1 MNIIESNTLTRITAS
16 HAAVHFLPTGQPMG
30 ESKLTDLLA
39 FAWGLPDAG
48 LPFQARSREDRA
60 AVDQLRRQ
68 GLIAVSG
75 QTSGVHVK
83 LTTEGAS
90 CFWRLDV
97 AAATCETIA
106 GLPTTRTPWGGA
118 VVLGFEL
125 CHSAGPW
132 WASASASAA
141 GWASYLDEL
150 ASVQT
155 ALKPL
160 FVMGWARQYVSTDQ
174 RIWAVTLSDAGRD
187 AIDHPPQIEPPPDFV
202 FDADCYRTAWAD
214 ATRKYSTNPPPCDGS
229 LPRYLPA
236 SRWTASQF
244 DASL

>member
-68 GLIAVSG
+68 GLIAVEG

-90 CFWRLDV
+90 CFWRLDI

-132 WASASASAA
+132 WATASASASA
-141 GWASYLDEL
+141 WDHYLTEL
-150 ASVQT
+150 AAVQT
-155 ALKPL
+155 AVKPL
-160 FVMGWARQYVSTDQ
+160 LVLGLLRQFVSVSQ
-174 RIWAVTLSDAGRD
+174 RVWAVQLTTAGRE
-187 AIDHPPQIEPPPDFV
+187 AIEHSPAIEPEPFE
-202 FDADCYRTAWAD
+202 FDTDVYTQAWREAV
-214 ATRKYSTNPPPCDGS
+214 RRYSTNPPPCDGS
-229 LPRYLPA
+229 LPRYMPA
-236 SRWTASQF
+236 SRWTEARHE
-244 DASL
+244 

>member
-1 MNIIESNTLTRITAS
+1 M
-16 HAAVHFLPTGQPMG
+16 PTGQSMC
-30 ESKLTDLLA
+30 EQRLTDLLS
-39 FAWGLPDAG
+39 FAWSLPDAG
-48 LPFQARSREDRA
+48 LLFQARSREDRA

-68 GLIAVSG
+68 GLIAVEG

-132 WASASASAA
+132 WASAAASAA

-160 FVMGWARQYVSTDQ
+160 FVMGWARQFVSVSQ
-174 RIWAVTLSDAGRD
+174 RVWAVTLSDAGRD
-187 AIDHPPQIEPPPDFV
+187 AIDHPPQIEPEPFD
-202 FDADCYRTAWAD
+202 FDADVYTQAWREAVRRYS
-214 ATRKYSTNPPPCDGS
+214 ATPPDCDGK

-236 SRWTASQF
+236 SRWTAA
-244 DASL
+244 D